1 MEIYIIVG
9 YRDMEFKSQSGD
21 LITGRKYYYT
31 YVQNGVTGVACDSFF
46 VTKEAM
52 ANLAYVPNVDD
63 EVEVYFNRYGKVSQ
77 IRECR

>member
-9 YRDMEFKSQSGD
+9 YRDMEFKSKDGD
-21 LITGRKYYYT
+21 LISGRKYYYT
-31 YVQNGVTGVACDSFF
+31 CVQNGVTGVACDSFF

-52 ANLAYVPNVDD
+52 NGLAYIPNVDD